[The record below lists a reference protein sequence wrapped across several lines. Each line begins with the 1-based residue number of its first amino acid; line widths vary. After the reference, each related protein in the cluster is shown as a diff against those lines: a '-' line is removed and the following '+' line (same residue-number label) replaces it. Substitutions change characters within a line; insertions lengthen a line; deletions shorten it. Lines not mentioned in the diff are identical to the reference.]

1 MYMWPSAQSYTKR
14 GMGWPPR
21 KVSSLMVG
29 GNFRCVDVSGIYDCS
44 WGVTCATLQLAVYSS
59 SPAMTFWHLEISENN
74 IVTVGFSNQCG
85 CCEGRWEEQRIVII
99 ATLIVWSRPSSA
111 DWWWG
116 MVGSTKTLFLYCWGN
131 NHIDKI
137 AFCSL
142 AAWWHQRL
150 SISPHFQSILGPTT
164 NLGTTYIYSL

>member
-44 WGVTCATLQLAVYSS
+44 WGVTCATLQLVVYSS
-59 SPAMTFWHLEISENN
+59 SPAMTFWHLEISETN

-99 ATLIVWSRPSSA
+99 AHNGHTSRRWLCGQ
-111 DWWWG
+111 DQVRKIGGGEWWDRQRHYSCIIW
-116 MVGSTKTLFLYCWGN
+116 YCW
-131 NHIDKI
+131 II
-137 AFCSL
+137 SIRSL
-142 AAWWHQRL
+142 FVR
-150 SISPHFQSILGPTT
+150 
-164 NLGTTYIYSL
+164 